1 MEKLKIVPQ
10 IIITGKNGR
19 DILGDLRYLDDGIQ
33 KPVIILC
40 HGFKGFKDWGHF
52 NLLANSMA
60 EQGFIV
66 FKFNFSHNGGT
77 MEDPIDFPDLNAFS
91 ENTYI
96 KELND
101 IEVVLDEVNKS
112 RLNNELKNWNQKTY
126 LIGHSRGGGVSILK
140 ASEDDRIQ
148 KLVTWAAI
156 ADVKDLFPN
165 AKDLRK
171 WKESGVY
178 YIKNGR
184 TFQDMP
190 MDYAFV
196 EEVELN
202 SERLSIESACRKLKV
217 PHLILH
223 GTKDPTVKVGRAR
236 YIKSWNMN
244 AEIFEIDQAEHTFGG
259 THPFEEDEL
268 PEHSQ
273 ILIEKTVQF
282 LKNS

>member
-1 MEKLKIVPQ
+1 MEKLKEIPQ
-10 IIITGKNGR
+10 IILSGKNGR
-19 DILGDLRYLDDGIQ
+19 DILGDIRYLDNEIQ
-33 KPVIILC
+33 KPLIILC

-52 NLLANSMA
+52 NLLADSMA
-60 EQGFIV
+60 QQGFIV
-66 FKFNFSHNGGT
+66 LKFNFSHNGGT
-77 MEDPIDFPDLNAFS
+77 MEQLIDFPDLDAFS

-101 IEVVLDEVNKS
+101 LEVVLDEVENNQ
-112 RLNNELKNWNQKTY
+112 LNNQLQNWNQKIY

-140 ASEDDRIQ
+140 AGEDKRID

-156 ADVKDLFPN
+156 GDVKDLLPN
-165 AKDLRK
+165 DKDIRK

-196 EEVELN
+196 EEIFSNED
-202 SERLSIESACRKLKV
+202 RLSIEKACGRIEI
-217 PHLILH
+217 PHLIVH
-223 GTKDPTVKVGRAR
+223 GTSDKSVKVGRAR
-236 YIKSWNMN
+236 FIKSWNMD

-259 THPFEEDEL
+259 THPFEGAEL

-273 ILIEKTVQF
+273 ILIEKTVHF